1 MPPDSPPED
10 IQDEFPVAY
19 SNPAYFWPG
28 LTAIAAADR
37 GESPFPQARVMGG
50 GSSVMGM
57 WALRGMPDDYNA
69 WRDAG
74 AAGWSWD
81 DVLPFFRKLES
92 DLDRSGPMHGADG
105 PIPIRRHKPESWPLF
120 VGRLVDAARR
130 AGLPLREDINGDFEN
145 GVFPVPVTNDK
156 RGRVSSA
163 IGYLTPNVRRR
174 TNLRSSRMRKR
185 NASSSTSVVRAGLSW
200 RTAEGFFAVRS
211 LHQPERLD
219 RQRCC
224 AGLGSVRL
232 PSLRLSA

>member
-1 MPPDSPPED
+1 MTMDEFDVAIVGAGAAGSILAARLSEDSSRRVVVVEAGSDMPPNSPPED

-81 DVLPFFRKLES
+81 DVLPFFRKLEFG
-92 DLDRSGPMHGADG
+92 SGSIRADAWRG
-105 PIPIRRHKPESWPLF
+105 RADPDSQAQAGKLAVIRRKT
-120 VGRLVDAARR
+120 G
-130 AGLPLREDINGDFEN
+130 
-145 GVFPVPVTNDK
+145 
-156 RGRVSSA
+156 
-163 IGYLTPNVRRR
+163 
-174 TNLRSSRMRKR
+174 
-185 NASSSTSVVRAGLSW
+185 
-200 RTAEGFFAVRS
+200 
-211 LHQPERLD
+211 
-219 RQRCC
+219 
-224 AGLGSVRL
+224 
-232 PSLRLSA
+232 